1 MLCRTNLESHPA
13 PRKALEARAAI
24 LVHTGFTRLS
34 HPGRSEPAPVGAW
47 RRVAVKS
54 FLKILEKRPARRE
67 IKSVG
72 RTGLKGMIASG
83 RQTASPRVPSEAVLA
98 TKSACQFS
106 LEASP
111 VSPIAFVISQIA
123 PNVGAAW
130 TQSTCLH
137 PSVYTASRTPVLSVP
152 VGERHLA
159 LS

>member
-1 MLCRTNLESHPA
+1 MNLELHRASC
-13 PRKALEARAAI
+13 KALEAHI
-24 LVHTGFTRLS
+24 PFLVHTGFTRLS
-34 HPGRSEPAPVGAW
+34 HPGRRSSPHPFWRTGAGY
-47 RRVAVKS
+47 RGVRV
-54 FLKILEKRPARRE
+54 LLRLEKRPARRE

-83 RQTASPRVPSEAVLA
+83 RQTASPRVLSEAALV

-123 PNVGAAW
+123 PNPGAPW
-130 TQSTCLH
+130 TQSKCLH
-137 PSVYTASRTPVLSVP
+137 PSVYTASRSPVLSVP